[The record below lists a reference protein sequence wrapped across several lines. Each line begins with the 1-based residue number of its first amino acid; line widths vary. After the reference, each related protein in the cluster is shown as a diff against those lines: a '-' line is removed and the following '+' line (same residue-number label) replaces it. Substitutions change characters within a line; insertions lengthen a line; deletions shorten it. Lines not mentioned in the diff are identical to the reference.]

1 MKKVEAII
9 RPSKLKA
16 VQRGL
21 KEADIP
27 CITVVPVKG
36 TGLQKS
42 YSERYRGTEQS
53 MILQSRVMIIC
64 IVSDIHLEKCINVIK
79 ENTSTKINNSINN
92 TGNIEYTIKLQIDK
106 NEFDK
111 SRYSVIPININ
122 VINVNTGNIIR
133 R

>member
-21 KEADIP
+21 KEANIP
-27 CITVVPVKG
+27 CITVIPVKG

-53 MILQSRVMIIC
+53 MILHSRVLIMC
-64 IVSDIHLEKCINVIK
+64 VVSDIHLEKCIHIIK
-79 ENTSTKINNSINN
+79 ENASENQVGDGKIFIYNVEDAIRLSTGVR
-92 TGNIEYTIKLQIDK
+92 GNEAIL
-106 NEFDK
+106 
-111 SRYSVIPININ
+111 
-122 VINVNTGNIIR
+122 
-133 R
+133 

>member
-21 KEADIP
+21 KEAEIP
-27 CITVVPVKG
+27 CITVIPVKG

-53 MILQSRVMIIC
+53 MILQTRVMIIC
-64 IVSDIHLEKCINVIK
+64 VVSDVNLDTCTDIILNNASENQVGDGKIFIYDVQDAIRIRTGTRGK
-79 ENTSTKINNSINN
+79 EAI
-92 TGNIEYTIKLQIDK
+92 L
-106 NEFDK
+106 
-111 SRYSVIPININ
+111 
-122 VINVNTGNIIR
+122 
-133 R
+133 

>member
-21 KEADIP
+21 KEAGIP
-27 CITVVPVKG
+27 CLTVIPVKG

-53 MILQSRVMIIC
+53 MIMKTRIMIMC
-64 IVSDIHLEKCINVIK
+64 IVSDDNLEKCIDTILDNSSESSVGDGKIFIYNVEEAIRIRTRTRGAEAIK
-79 ENTSTKINNSINN
+79 
-92 TGNIEYTIKLQIDK
+92 
-106 NEFDK
+106 
-111 SRYSVIPININ
+111 
-122 VINVNTGNIIR
+122 
-133 R
+133 

>member
-21 KEADIP
+21 KLVDIP
-27 CITVVPVKG
+27 CITVIPVKG

-64 IVSDIHLEKCINVIK
+64 VISDSNLEKCINVIK
-79 ENTSTKINNSINN
+79 ENATENKVGDGKIFIYNVEDAIRLSNGT
-92 TGNIEYTIKLQIDK
+92 TGD
-106 NEFDK
+106 DA
-111 SRYSVIPININ
+111 
-122 VINVNTGNIIR
+122 II
-133 R
+133 

>member
-1 MKKVEAII
+1 MKKIEAII

-21 KEADIP
+21 KQAEMP
-27 CITVVPVKG
+27 CITVIPVKG

-64 IVSDIHLEKCINVIK
+64 VISDTNLEKCINIIK
-79 ENTSTKINNSINN
+79 DNASENQVGDGKIFIYDVEDAIRLR
-92 TGNIEYTIKLQIDK
+92 TGTRGDAA
-106 NEFDK
+106 
-111 SRYSVIPININ
+111 
-122 VINVNTGNIIR
+122 II
-133 R
+133 

>member
-27 CITVVPVKG
+27 CITVIPVKG
-36 TGLQKS
+36 TGLQKT

-53 MILQSRVMIIC
+53 MILHSRVMIMC
-64 IVSDIHLEKCINVIK
+64 VVSDNHLDKCIEVIK
-79 ENTSTKINNSINN
+79 ENASENQVGDGKIFIYDVQDAIRLSTGVQ
-92 TGNIEYTIKLQIDK
+92 GNEAIL
-106 NEFDK
+106 
-111 SRYSVIPININ
+111 
-122 VINVNTGNIIR
+122 
-133 R
+133 